1 MQREMPG
8 PKRAR
13 REPTE
18 EWASIKQWT
27 LWPEQELYEQIRPI
41 ILFGETAGERAKE
54 TNAAQRALSRKADD
68 FERQG
73 MLSLFSEQKPRQV
86 GETVRS
92 LPPDLRQLIV
102 DLHAELPTMSWR
114 EIAEICYLRFGRKP
128 SHHSVQRVLADG
140 PPPSLT
146 ARRYQP
152 WELIPD
158 PAERRLAVVRLH
170 AEGWSITSI
179 VQYLQ
184 TSRPTIYATLK
195 RWTEEGVGGLEEK
208 SRARKGPRKV
218 TLAVSNE
225 VRKLQENPRLG
236 RVPCPYSALADGD
249 QRESGYLWPHH
260 GR

>member
-1 MQREMPG
+1 
-8 PKRAR
+8 
-13 REPTE
+13 
-18 EWASIKQWT
+18 
-27 LWPEQELYEQIRPI
+27 
-41 ILFGETAGERAKE
+41 
-54 TNAAQRALSRKADD
+54 
-68 FERQG
+68 
-73 MLSLFSEQKPRQV
+73 
-86 GETVRS
+86 

-140 PPPSLT
+140 PPSSLT
-146 ARRYQP
+146 AKRYQP
-152 WELIPD
+152 WEMIPE

-179 VQYLQ
+179 AQYLQ

-225 VRKLQENPRLG
+225 VRKLQENPLLG
-236 RVPCPYSALADGD
+236 EYRVHTALLRMGINVSPATCGRIMAAHRKLYGLHKPPRSARPK
-249 QRESGYLWPHH
+249 RERPFKASRRHE
-260 GR
+260 